1 MASRE
6 TIIGDVLFFLKSL
19 ISSNVTDP
27 LTSSRGNSSAFVMTS
42 FPEREVKYPM
52 IVIQVTNIEEQRAGM
67 QTTTMD
73 MRLELEVRIWSKSV
87 TQSDKMAQEILD
99 LLGDKQFTST
109 GSIAND
115 FHDFNIG
122 STVRVNEPGQGGT
135 KSRII
140 QLSYRF
146 FNI

>member
-1 MASRE
+1 MANRE
-6 TIIGDVLFFLKSL
+6 TIIGDVLFFLKDL

-27 LTSSRGNSSAFVMTS
+27 ISSTRGSSSAFVMTS

-52 IVIQVTNIEEQRAGM
+52 VVIQVTNIGESRAGM
-67 QTTTMD
+67 QTSTMD
-73 MRLELEVRIWSKSV
+73 VTLEVEVRIWSKSV

-99 LLGDKQFTST
+99 LLGDKQFTAS
-109 GSIAND
+109 GSIDND
-115 FHDFNIG
+115 FHDVNIG
-122 STVRVNEPGQGGT
+122 STVRVDEPGQGGT
-135 KSRII
+135 KSRVI